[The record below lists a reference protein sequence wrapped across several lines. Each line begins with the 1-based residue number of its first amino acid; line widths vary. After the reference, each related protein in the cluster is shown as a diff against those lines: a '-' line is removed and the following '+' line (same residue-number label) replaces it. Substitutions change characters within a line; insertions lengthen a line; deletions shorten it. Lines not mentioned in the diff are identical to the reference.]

1 MDVFNTENYYSVV
14 IHRNDYLYQL
24 LIFVIT
30 LITNSFVY
38 IYIYRLQIIL
48 YFPLYYNITY
58 IYAYATTK

>member
-38 IYIYRLQIIL
+38 IYIYI
-48 YFPLYYNITY
+48 
-58 IYAYATTK
+58 